1 MMARIAVVEDDEA
14 IRRHIGKRLMQLGYD
29 VSSFETADLAWAE
42 FQQTERDLY
51 IVDRM
56 LPGKIDGSELCR
68 RMREKSDVPILI
80 LSALSEA
87 SDRIDGLRWGAD
99 DYLNKPFEMEELCL
113 RVESLLKRS
122 RLSGSLQPTGR
133 HSSQSF
139 NWDGRAVDF
148 ERYEVNVLGQ
158 VTALSPKECRLL
170 KLLIEREG
178 RVVTRDEILNELWG
192 MQLFPSSRTVDNLI
206 VKLRKLLEPDPAQ
219 PKYIQSVRGMGYK
232 FICQ

>member
-1 MMARIAVVEDDEA
+1 MARIAVVEDDEA
-14 IRRHIGKRLMQLGYD
+14 IRRHIGKRLSQLGYD
-29 VSSFETADLAWAE
+29 VGGFETADLAWGE

-68 RMREKSDVPILI
+68 RMREKSNVPILI

-122 RLSGSLQPTGR
+122 RLSTAANSR
-133 HSSQSF
+133 QSF

-148 ERYEVNVLGQ
+148 ERYELNVLGQ
-158 VTALSPKECRLL
+158 VTALSQKECRLL

-192 MQLFPSSRTVDNLI
+192 MQLFPSSRTC
-206 VKLRKLLEPDPAQ
+206 LLYTSPSPRD
-219 PKYIQSVRGMGYK
+219 
-232 FICQ
+232 